1 MFFGRA
7 SSNRPHVVIIGAGF
21 GGLEAARRLKNAPVD
36 ITVIDRN
43 NYHLFQPLLYQ
54 VATACLSAGDIAK
67 PIRSILRKNKNTEV
81 LMAEVTGIDLER
93 RCVFLPDRS
102 ISFDDLVVAPGARY
116 NYFGHEN
123 WKEIAPGLKTVEDAL
138 EIRRTILLAFEKAE
152 MEPHPEKR
160 RAFLNFVIVG
170 GGPTGVEMAGSIA
183 ELAHKVLALDFRSID
198 TSSARILLVEE
209 APRLLLSF
217 PEDLAE
223 KASQALQ
230 WLGVEVRTNSPVE
243 KIDPDGVWMK
253 GEFVPAKTVLWA
265 AGVVTSPLVKV
276 LPCELD
282 KTGRVPVAPDLSLP
296 GHPRVFVVGDA
307 AQVFQDGQPLPGLA
321 PVALQEGRYVGR
333 LIENREKR
341 KKTPPPFRYFD
352 KGQLATVGR
361 AFAIAQFGKT
371 KLAGFF
377 AWLVWLFV
385 HIFFLIGFENRILVF
400 VQWAW
405 AYFTFERGS
414 RIVILEE
421 KDKRG

>member
-1 MFFGRA
+1 MPHP
-7 SSNRPHVVIIGAGF
+7 SSTRPHVVVVGAGF

-36 ITVIDRN
+36 VTVIDRN

-54 VATACLSAGDIAK
+54 VATAGLSAGDIAE

-93 RCVFLPDRS
+93 RKVFLPDRS
-102 ISFDDLVVAPGARY
+102 ISFDYLILAPGARY
-116 NYFGHEN
+116 NYFGHDD

-138 EIRRTILLAFEKAE
+138 EIRRKILLAFEKAE
-152 MEPHPEKR
+152 MESDPEKR

-170 GGPTGVEMAGSIA
+170 GGPTGVEMAGAIA
-183 ELAHKVLALDFRSID
+183 ELAHKALAMDFRSMD
-198 TSSARILLVEE
+198 PASARILLVEA

-223 KASQALQ
+223 RATRALQ
-230 WLGVEVRTNSPVE
+230 HLGVEIRTNSPVE
-243 KIDPDGVWMK
+243 KIDTDGVWMK
-253 GEFVPAKTVLWA
+253 GEFIPAKTVLWA
-265 AGVVTSPLVKV
+265 AGVIISPLVKA
-276 LPCELD
+276 LQCELD
-282 KTGRVPVAPDLSLP
+282 KAGRVSVAPDLSLP
-296 GHPRVFVVGDA
+296 GHPRVFVIGDA
-307 AQVFQDGQPLPGLA
+307 ARVLQDGTTLPGLA
-321 PVALQEGRYVGR
+321 PVALQEGRYAAR
-333 LIENREKR
+333 LIENREKGR
-341 KKTPPPFRYFD
+341 KTLPPFRYFD

-361 AFAIAQFGKT
+361 AFAVAQFGKT

-385 HIFFLIGFENRILVF
+385 HIFFLIGLQNRILVF
-400 VQWAW
+400 IQWAW

-421 KDKRG
+421 KDRGPLP